1 MAIERWRPFV
11 SVERWDPFR
20 NMTDIQGEVN
30 RLFDSFLGRPTTSA
44 NGSAVRS
51 WAPVLDMRETKDDV
65 VLTFELPGISEK
77 DVSLSITGDLLT
89 VRGERTF
96 NRDSKD
102 EGVRDYFEIGVLA
115 YGNDVHPA
123 LGGALAGRVFVPVSA
138 IADNPMRVEDRVQK
152 VSDGVGGLVELAH
165 RLATI
170 PFSADQELDAD
181 AEGLRLSVAAG
192 YDPAA

>member
-1 MAIERWRPFV
+1 MAIERWSPFV
-11 SVERWDPFR
+11 SMERWDPFR
-20 NMTDIQGEVN
+20 NMNDIQGEVN

-65 VLTFELPGISEK
+65 VLTFELPGVSEK

-102 EGVRDYFEIGVLA
+102 EGVRHVERVYGKFERSVQLPMPVQAEKVKAMYRDGVLE
-115 YGNDVHPA
+115 VKLPK
-123 LGGALAGRVFVPVSA
+123 
-138 IADNPMRVEDRVQK
+138 VEEVKPKEIKIEVQ
-152 VSDGVGGLVELAH
+152 
-165 RLATI
+165 
-170 PFSADQELDAD
+170 
-181 AEGLRLSVAAG
+181 
-192 YDPAA
+192 